1 MLVEIFGEYPQIKV
15 LEYLLSTP
23 FVEHTKLQI
32 AVGSDISRIT
42 LNKFIDTFIEKEII
56 IKTSKNKYLLN
67 LKTPIVQN
75 LNIFVD
81 NMNKTKFEEDFA
93 NSEEDY
99 DELSDE
105 ELNQILDENAPDVD
119 LNRLENEIIHKENS
133 LLFIEYLKDETD
145 EYSLIFA
152 NSIK

>member
-23 FVEHTKLQI
+23 FVEHSKLQI

-42 LNKFIDTFIEKEII
+42 LNKFIDNFLNNEIL
-56 IKTSKNKYLLN
+56 IKTAENKYLLN
-67 LKTPIVQN
+67 LKTPVVQN

-81 NMNKTKFEEDFA
+81 NMNKIKLEEDLL
-93 NSEEDY
+93 NDDEDY

-105 ELNQILDENAPDVD
+105 ELDIVFDENAEDVD
-119 LNRLENEIIHKENS
+119 LNKLEEEIIIKENS
-133 LLFIEYLKDETD
+133 LLYIDHLGEEEENYK
-145 EYSLIFA
+145 LIFTKD
-152 NSIK
+152 I